1 MPAPA
6 LATMSSLQVVL
17 FGEHDVA
24 FRTEVEI
31 AFFQAH
37 APEAFLLFLVLAW
50 VIGHVLNSVRSY
62 WTVPSCEVRPAG
74 MRFYPFVTFFSQRA
88 VGFSTPGALN
98 GLLIA
103 NSFAYCRGVHQ
114 PSEAP
119 FHHAQAPP
127 IAAARWVRDLVRT
140 RATQWPT
147 VHRGIKCT
155 PDWTGGRTYHDD
167 DKKNDCFRKYKNAAQ
182 SYEDHAAFLQKAR
195 YASLFE
201 LKSTDYQGWA
211 KGLKKAGYATDPNYP
226 SKLITL
232 IERYELHNLDRGV
245 DVAYKPAKPSGNT
258 STRSTS
264 TSNPNSSQRS
274 RSEGQVITF
283 GTGRSI
289 EQFEGRIKFVRAKE
303 GESFRDLAQQLEMT
317 HGMIARWND
326 MDKNSTLK
334 AGQVIYIQPKRN
346 AAKSAKVHTGATG
359 ETLWDVS
366 QKYGVK
372 LARLSKFNGL
382 PEDTRLSEG
391 QQVLLRKAKK

>member
-1 MPAPA
+1 M
-6 LATMSSLQVVL
+6 LK
-17 FGEHDVA
+17 H
-24 FRTEVEI
+24 
-31 AFFQAH
+31 
-37 APEAFLLFLVLAW
+37 LLFPLLAGSATLFAQGQPSGQRFTAEEYISEWKEVAVKKMKEHGIPASITLAQGLLESGNGNSVLALE
-50 VIGHVLNSVRSY
+50 GNNH
-62 WTVPSCEVRPAG
+62 
-74 MRFYPFVTFFSQRA
+74 F
-88 VGFSTPGALN
+88 
-98 GLLIA
+98 
-103 NSFAYCRGVHQ
+103 
-114 PSEAP
+114 
-119 FHHAQAPP
+119 
-127 IAAARWVRDLVRT
+127 
-140 RATQWPT
+140 
-147 VHRGIKCT
+147 GIKCT